1 MKGFIYF
8 IIFTVGILG
17 VISIVWSAVSDV
29 TLEEQIEFIKYKFE
43 EIMPTEAASNTA
55 DSASKLG
62 NVLKERFNEA
72 QDVYQNGAEAKYE

>member
-1 MKGFIYF
+1 MKGFLYF
-8 IIFTVGILG
+8 VIFTAGLL
-17 VISIVWSAVSDV
+17 SICSIIWSAVSDI
-29 TLEEQIEFIKYKFE
+29 TFEEQVEFIKYKFE
-43 EIMPTEAASNTA
+43 EMLPTETASNTV

>member
-1 MKGFIYF
+1 MKGFLYF
-8 IIFTVGILG
+8 IIFTAGLLVL
-17 VISIVWSAVSDV
+17 ISIIWSAVSDV
-29 TLEEQIEFIKYKFE
+29 TFEEQVDFIKYKFGE
-43 EIMPTEAASNTA
+43 MLPMESVSNTT